1 MHHSESPNTVK
12 KKAALAAELRD
23 AQAKVA
29 ELQEYFNRERKHRA
43 VLQTVRSLASSELDN
58 LNNNS
63 DDDVVFERERTLEE
77 RNKEGF
83 ANAIVLSSDDED
95 GAVVP
100 PTKKAKTAAA
110 VVEV

>member
-1 MHHSESPNTVK
+1 MKAFQVGGPA
-12 KKAALAAELRD
+12 AALGALRGGVPP
-23 AQAKVA
+23 KKA
-29 ELQEYFNRERKHRA
+29 ELQGYFERERKHGA
-43 VLQTVRSLASSELDN
+43 VLRTIRALARSELDN
-58 LNNNS
+58 LDNNS

-77 RNKEGF
+77 RNREGF

-95 GAVVP
+95 GAAVP